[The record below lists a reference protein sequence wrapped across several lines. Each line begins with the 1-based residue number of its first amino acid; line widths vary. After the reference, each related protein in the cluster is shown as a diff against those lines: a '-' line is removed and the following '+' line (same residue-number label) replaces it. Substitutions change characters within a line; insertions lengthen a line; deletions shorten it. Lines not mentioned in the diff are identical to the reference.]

1 MPGKVVCFGEVM
13 LRLSAPGAEALL
25 QSARLDAR
33 IGGAEANVAVSLAR
47 FGHAARMVSFVPD
60 NALGRTVVAE
70 LRRHGVDV
78 EAVRT
83 APGRLGLYFLTPA
96 AGLRPAEVLYDRAES
111 SFALADPDAVDWSA
125 ELEGADWL
133 HVSGVTPAVGPNAAE
148 AALRAVRTARVKGLT
163 VSFDGNYRKS
173 LWDQWPTD
181 GAAMLADIVS
191 AADLLIGDDRDV
203 ALILGHDFPQADPVE
218 RRQAAAQAAFT
229 GFPQLSRFAST
240 IRVVESADR
249 HRLSGFLADR
259 AARWT
264 AGPLEVA
271 GIVDR
276 IGGGDAFAAGLIHG
290 LRTGAGPQ
298 GALDFALAA
307 AALKH
312 SFPGDFNLA
321 GLADVEALLAGGGD
335 VRR

>member
-1 MPGKVVCFGEVM
+1 VKKVVCFGEVM
-13 LRLSAPGAEALL
+13 LRLSAPGAEVLL

-33 IGGAEANVAVSLAR
+33 IGGAEANVGVSLAR
-47 FGHAARMVSFVPD
+47 FGHPVRMVSFLPD
-60 NALGRTVVAE
+60 NRLGRAALDE
-70 LRRHGVDV
+70 LRRHGLEVDG
-78 EAVRT
+78 VRA

-96 AGLRPAEVLYDRAES
+96 AGLRAAEVLYDRADS
-111 SFALADPDAVDWSA
+111 SFALADPDAIDWPA

-133 HVSGVTPAVGPNAAE
+133 HLSGVTPAVGPNAAE
-148 AALRAVRTARVKGLT
+148 AALTAVRAARVKGLT

-181 GAAMLADIVS
+181 GAALLADIVA

-203 ALILGHDFPQADPVE
+203 ALILGHDFPQTDPME
-218 RRQAAAQAAFT
+218 RRLAAAEAAFT

-240 IRVVESADR
+240 HRTVHDAGR
-249 HRLSGFLADR
+249 HSLAAFLADR
-259 AARWT
+259 DGHWT
-264 AGPLEVA
+264 AAPREVA

-290 LRTGAGPQ
+290 LRTAMEPQ
-298 GALDFALAA
+298 AVLDFALAA
-307 AALKH
+307 GALKH
-312 SFPGDFNLA
+312 SIPGDFNLVSVA
-321 GLADVEALLAGGGD
+321 EVEALLAGGGD